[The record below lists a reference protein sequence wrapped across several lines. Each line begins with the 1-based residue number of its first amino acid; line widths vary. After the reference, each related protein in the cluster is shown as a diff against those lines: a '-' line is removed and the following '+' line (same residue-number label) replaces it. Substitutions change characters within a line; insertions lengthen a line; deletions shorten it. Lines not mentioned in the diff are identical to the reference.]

1 MKPVVVEKF
10 ADNGDHSHWSVI
22 DTETGKVLIE
32 DINAAPNAELL
43 AALEAKIDRYKSWAA
58 TLEESI
64 DNIRAAMELES
75 THYLV
80 LPDQVAE
87 VVAAKKELTA
97 ALKRETDRAKWYER
111 RVDLLL
117 KNQNMFRDPERTILC
132 DVCANG
138 QLLPD
143 PEGKRYGK
151 AACPIYAACYD
162 RYVAGDGICVATC
175 KERQA
180 TDGGE
185 EG

>member
-1 MKPVVVEKF
+1 MSENTRIYDICKEFDERQKIVGNLEARQELAK
-10 ADNGDHSHWSVI
+10 ALA
-22 DTETGKVLIE
+22 DTEALLKKAH
-32 DINAAPNAELL
+32 AANDELL
-43 AALEAKIDRYKSWAA
+43 
-58 TLEESI
+58 
-64 DNIRAAMELES
+64 
-75 THYLV
+75 
-80 LPDQVAE
+80 
-87 VVAAKKELTA
+87 A
-97 ALKRETDRAKWYER
+97 ALKRETDRANWYQR